1 MKYTKSFI
9 KQKLG
14 QMKVIVDENLD
25 ALKQEIRTSN
35 PMEGFELPLFD
46 SVVDKLRE
54 IDTNIVE
61 FCADRD
67 GTSTL
72 IFDILADDGY
82 FGFDMLTCDVA
93 IKELNRL
100 NQNTIQKAC

>member
-14 QMKVIVDENLD
+14 QMKIIVDENLD
-25 ALKQEIRTSN
+25 ALKQEIKQSD
-35 PMEGFELPLFD
+35 PMEGFKVPLFD
-46 SVVDKLRE
+46 NVVDRLRE
-54 IDTNIVE
+54 IDDNIVE

-100 NQNTIQKAC
+100 NQNAIRNN